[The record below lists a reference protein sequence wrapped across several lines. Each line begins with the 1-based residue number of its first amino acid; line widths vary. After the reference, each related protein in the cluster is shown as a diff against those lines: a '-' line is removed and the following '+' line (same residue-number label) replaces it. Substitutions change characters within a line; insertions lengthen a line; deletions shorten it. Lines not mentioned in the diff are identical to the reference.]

1 MIKNQKPKRRKR
13 QLLLC
18 MIAAGMKCPAMTLAV
33 ARSVAANRS
42 KKLFIR

>member
-1 MIKNQKPKRRKR
+1 MIKNQKSKRRKL

-33 ARSVAANRS
+33 AAFVAVNRS
-42 KKLFIR
+42 NRLD